1 MNISLIFAKI
11 IQIPF
16 IFLIA
21 NGDGDSDA
29 FGPSFGETVDDFI
42 DTTTPTISQGGQPT
56 DVITEFVN
64 KLLVIFIPAGVLC
77 AIILLAYAGI
87 TIMLSK
93 GDPDKLKE
101 SKEIITNAITGFA
114 IIMLSIVILVIIN
127 SVLGLNIQFDLTNS
141 Q

>member
-16 IFLIA
+16 IFLSA
-21 NGDGDSDA
+21 QGNTDA
-29 FGPSFGETVDDFI
+29 FGENFGNTVDEFI
-42 DTTTPTISQGGQPT
+42 SSRPTTTEPTIAIS
-56 DVITEFVN
+56 EFVN
-64 KLLVIFIPAGVLC
+64 NILKVAIPAGVIC

-127 SVLGLNIQFDLTNS
+127 KVLGLNIQFDPNNPS
-141 Q
+141 S

>member
-1 MNISLIFAKI
+1 MNLSLIFAKI

-21 NGDGDSDA
+21 NGDSDA
-29 FGPSFGETVDDFI
+29 FGPSFGDTVDDFI
-42 DTTTPTISQGGQPT
+42 NTTTTTTTQGGQPT

-64 KLLVIFIPAGVLC
+64 KLIVIAIPAGVLC
-77 AIILLAYAGI
+77 AIILLVYAGI

-127 SVLGLNIQFDLTNS
+127 KVLGLNIQFDPNNPS
-141 Q
+141 S